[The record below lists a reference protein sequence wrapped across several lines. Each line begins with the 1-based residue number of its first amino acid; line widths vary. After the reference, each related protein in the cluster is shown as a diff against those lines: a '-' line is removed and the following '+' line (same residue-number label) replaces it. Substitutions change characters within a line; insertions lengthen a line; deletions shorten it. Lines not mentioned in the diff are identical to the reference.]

1 MTFPYKQRQ
10 GDDTMVY
17 IHVQH
22 TVEDFD
28 RWKAAFDA
36 HASTRE
42 AGGGTGKDQVL
53 RDTEKPNQLTVILEW
68 DELDKARQFAQSQEL
83 REAMQ
88 NAGVTGPP
96 TVHFLKPAK

>member
-1 MTFPYKQRQ
+1 
-10 GDDTMVY
+10 MVY

-42 AGGGTGKDQVL
+42 TGGGTGENYIL
-53 RDTEKPNQLTVILEW
+53 RDIENPNQLVVILEW
-68 DELDKARQFAQSQEL
+68 DDLDKARQFGQSKEL

-88 NAGVTGPP
+88 NAGVIGPP
-96 TVHFLKPAK
+96 TMRILSQVK